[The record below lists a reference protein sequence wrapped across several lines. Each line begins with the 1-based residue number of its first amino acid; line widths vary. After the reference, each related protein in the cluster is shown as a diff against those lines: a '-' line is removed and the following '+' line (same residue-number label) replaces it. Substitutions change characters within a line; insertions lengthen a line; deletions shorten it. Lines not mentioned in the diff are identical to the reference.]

1 MKTIRA
7 NARYQIKVKSSKFI
21 ANAHPISSVEQAKSV
36 LGTIRKE
43 FHDARHHCFAFKI
56 GEGDRAIT
64 RTSDDG
70 EPSGTA
76 GAPILQVIEGNN
88 FTNLL
93 VVVTRY
99 FGGTKLG
106 IGGLA
111 RAYSEVTKEVL
122 EIAKPKILL
131 DSVRCEIQ
139 TNFADQSLVMRILN
153 QFHARDI
160 SLEFSEI
167 VIVTCEIEKSKWT
180 EFAKELHST
189 SNGKIF
195 PKLIE

>member
-7 NARYQIKVKSSKFI
+7 HARSQIKVKSSKFI
-21 ANAHPISSVEQAKSV
+21 ANVHPISSVEQAKSV
-36 LGTIRKE
+36 LDAIRKE

-56 GEGDRAIT
+56 GIGDQAIT
-64 RTSDDG
+64 RASDDG

-76 GAPILQVIEGNN
+76 GAPILQVIEGKN

-111 RAYSEVTKEVL
+111 RAYSEATKEVL
-122 EIAKPKILL
+122 ESVKSKILL
-131 DSVRCEIQ
+131 DSARCVIKA
-139 TNFADQSLVMRILN
+139 NFADQSLVMRILN
-153 QFHARDI
+153 QFQARNI
-160 SLEFSEI
+160 SQEFFEI
-167 VIVTCEIEKSKWT
+167 VVIACEIDKLQWT
-180 EFAKELHST
+180 EFVKELRSA

-195 PKLIE
+195 PKLVE